1 MCCVYICKVQA
12 ECEDAWGN
20 KTKKRKKKRRKKKSH
35 GRFIVD
41 GTRKLYSCSFSCLGK
56 SAWNRSMMWLTASLA
71 RMIGLMALCGRPE
84 WPILPCAVSD
94 HVVVPAVPAQG
105 IESALERGGGI
116 RVFVVVKRFVW
127 DMLGLVKR
135 QGKAEERKKNENEN
149 EKKKK
154 LKSDREA
161 AT

>member
-1 MCCVYICKVQA
+1 
-12 ECEDAWGN
+12 
-20 KTKKRKKKRRKKKSH
+20 
-35 GRFIVD
+35 
-41 GTRKLYSCSFSCLGK
+41 
-56 SAWNRSMMWLTASLA
+56 
-71 RMIGLMALCGRPE
+71 
-84 WPILPCAVSD
+84 
-94 HVVVPAVPAQG
+94 
-105 IESALERGGGI
+105 
-116 RVFVVVKRFVW
+116 VFVVVKRFVW